1 MRMVEVKIFQDGKL
15 ESESKGDFA
24 VCIISA
30 RTGVKGELSSEAH
43 LAGKFS
49 HGAVKT
55 TVARGITRLLA
66 RACRTKGKNMD
77 KACRIMA
84 GFTTDVMENG
94 AENILSVY
102 MDEED

>member
-1 MRMVEVKIFQDGKL
+1 MGSWNR
-15 ESESKGDFA
+15 SPKGDFA

-49 HGAVKT
+49 LGAFKT